1 MSVLFD
7 GTVSAQKDRDH
18 YFTDWESNV
27 DGHLMIATGRY
38 LEIGKQD
45 VDGFK
50 EYMRAALTRPFV
62 EKGKLKDWFS
72 RLGDKVTGDGDI
84 REDVLEELR
93 AELGI

>member
-18 YFTDWESNV
+18 YLTDWESNL

-45 VDGFK
+45 IDGFK
-50 EYMRAALTRPFV
+50 EYMRAAMTRPFV
-62 EKGKLKDWFS
+62 EKSKLWEWFS
-72 RLGDKVTGDGDI
+72 TIKDKVPGDGDI

-93 AELGI
+93 AELGL